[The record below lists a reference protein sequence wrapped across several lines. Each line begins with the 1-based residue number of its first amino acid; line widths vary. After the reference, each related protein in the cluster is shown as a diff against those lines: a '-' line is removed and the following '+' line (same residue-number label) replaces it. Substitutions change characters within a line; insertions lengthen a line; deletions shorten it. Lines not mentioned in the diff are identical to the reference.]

1 MASFQIQN
9 SDVLARLKPFGISFE
24 KSLHDLIKGIR
35 SHSKE
40 SEESLSK
47 FLNDAITECKN
58 ELLSTDLEIKA
69 MAVLKLVYLEMYGFE
84 MSWCNFQVLEVMSS
98 NKFQQ
103 KRIGYLAAI
112 QSFKNE
118 QDLLI
123 LATNQFKKDLNSSNP
138 TEIGLALSG
147 IATIVTPNLSKDI
160 NDDVI
165 LKLNHSKP
173 YIRKKAILA
182 MYKIFLRFPE
192 SLKINF
198 NKIIEKLDD
207 SDTSVI
213 SATINVICEISK
225 KNPNIFIKYL
235 PKFFTI
241 LETTSNNWLII
252 RILKLFQ
259 SLSKVEP
266 RMKKKICPTILS
278 LMLKT
283 HASSLLYE
291 CINCIVNGNMLSP
304 DSSKDK
310 ETAKF
315 CVEQIMKFFETRDSN
330 LKFVGL
336 LSLISLI
343 KLFPSLLHKVPNV
356 SKTLM
361 NCITDED
368 LIIKR
373 KALEISQ
380 LLVTE
385 DNIASIVQSLLVQL
399 IPKDHSLVPD
409 SFKLEITNKILFI
422 ASDDNYMNIPNF
434 RWYIAV
440 LSDLLNLTVIPSASG
455 VFTSVDTADDISSKV
470 GGELKILATRVPSSR
485 HVLFE
490 KIIIPLVQDEKVLK
504 YCPVLLRDIYW
515 IMGEYIEEIGA
526 PVSSSDVE
534 SPSADED
541 THSIA
546 PLGRLVG
553 IFNALVNH
561 RVDTLLDLTSS
572 QNFPISSLIL
582 DIDNP
587 DVLSI
592 LVQAL
597 VKLFNGIVS
606 AYSNLFV
613 LNGRIQQDKASQ
625 LSYFLFKII
634 KFLENWERHL
644 NYEVQE
650 RATSW
655 LEFLRLCLE
664 ALTENDYSG
673 IELLEKREVEYYK
686 NLSSSSHIEKTT
698 KSSDETRSF
707 VDDDES
713 DEDSDEEDDEESDEE
728 SEEES
733 EDESEDENDEENEQE
748 RDEELQENNGTNLV
762 KINNEEDEAR
772 VGVEEN
778 ADYISSDSKRF
789 MNVDETLVV
798 NANESSPHNV
808 NNISFSQGTVSN
820 QDNDYTNENE
830 PSNLDNGYYELPALL
845 TQVLPSF
852 FKCYSLN
859 PISKNAQKNILLPD
873 DIPNDEIEDL
883 QDVTDDI
890 SISGVEEDTYLDLLM
905 KKEAS
910 YYPEV
915 TSFRNDLMEGD
926 AVSTKKQQRL
936 ERMKYD
942 PYYLASDNVE
952 PKPNSRIKDLFKPN
966 FAKSDSPDV
975 LSGSPSIKSMD
986 SLKGLEAHRK
996 RKKSKRPVK
1005 ERVLILSEETIG
1017 NESGDPGD
1025 SDAPSVNKSI
1035 KAKRDPLKRGSTPF
1049 DNFLFNSSTDPLLQ
1063 EGKSNDSKDID
1074 LEEMR
1079 RKLEKA
1085 SVKKDKTK
1093 KSTKNG
1099 SHSKKTKSAKMSSNK
1114 KDKSHPDNTDP
1125 PADESGVV
1133 TIKKSKKKKSKAIIE

>member
-9 SDVLARLKPFGISFE
+9 SDVLARLKPFGILFE

-40 SEESLSK
+40 SEESLLK

-165 LKLNHSKP
+165 LKLNHTKP

-283 HASSLLYE
+283 HASSLIYE

-310 ETAKF
+310 ETAKI

-343 KLFPSLLHKVPNV
+343 KLFPSLLHKVPHV

-409 SFKLEITNKILFI
+409 SFKLEITNKILSI

-434 RWYIAV
+434 RWYVAV
-440 LSDLLNLTVIPSASG
+440 LGDLLNLTVIPSASG
-455 VFTSVDTADDISSKV
+455 VFTSVDAADEISSKV

-490 KIIIPLVQDEKVLK
+490 KIIVPLVQDEKVLK

-526 PVSSSDVE
+526 PVSSPDVVLPSD
-534 SPSADED
+534 DKD
-541 THSIA
+541 TQSIA

-561 RVDTLLDLTSS
+561 RIDTLLDLTSS

-606 AYSNLFV
+606 AYSSLFV

-625 LSYFLFKII
+625 LGYFLFKLI
-634 KFLENWERHL
+634 KFLENWESHL

-650 RATSW
+650 RTTSW

-664 ALTENDYSG
+664 ALTDNDYSE
-673 IELLEKREVEYYK
+673 IEILEKREVEYYK
-686 NLSSSSHIEKTT
+686 NLTSISRIENTT
-698 KSSDETRSF
+698 RLSDETRSF
-707 VDDDES
+707 VD
-713 DEDSDEEDDEESDEE
+713 EDSAEEDDDESDEE
-728 SEEES
+728 SEDS
-733 EDESEDENDEENEQE
+733 EDESEEEIDEENELE
-748 RDEELQENNGTNLV
+748 HEEDLQEHNGTNLLE
-762 KINNEEDEAR
+762 ISNEDEA
-772 VGVEEN
+772 GLGAEEN
-778 ADYISSDSKRF
+778 ADFAGLDARIF
-789 MNVDETLVV
+789 MNDDETPIL
-798 NANESSPHNV
+798 NANGDELAPRDVSD
-808 NNISFSQGTVSN
+808 ISLFK
-820 QDNDYTNENE
+820 QDNNYTNENE
-830 PSNLDNGYYELPALL
+830 STDFNNGFNELPALL

-852 FKCYSLN
+852 FKCYNLN
-859 PISKNAQKNILLPD
+859 PISKNAQKNIALPE
-873 DIPNDEIEDL
+873 DIPDDEIEDL
-883 QDVTDDI
+883 QDI
-890 SISGVEEDTYLDLLM
+890 SDNISVSVVEEDTYLDLLM
-905 KKEAS
+905 RKETS

-915 TSFRNDLMEGD
+915 TSFHKDLMEGD
-926 AVSTKKQQRL
+926 TISTKKQQRL

-942 PYYLASDNVE
+942 PYYLASDSVE

-966 FAKSDSPDV
+966 FAKLNSPDV
-975 LSGSPSIKSMD
+975 LSGTPSIKSMD
-986 SLKGLEAHRK
+986 SLKGLEVHRK
-996 RKKSKRPVK
+996 RKKSKKPVK

-1017 NESGDPGD
+1017 NESGNPGD
-1025 SDAPSVNKSI
+1025 TDAPSANKLT
-1035 KAKRDPLKRGSTPF
+1035 KAKRDPLKRASTPF
-1049 DNFLFNSSTDPLLQ
+1049 DSFLFNSSTDPMLQ
-1063 EGKSNDSKDID
+1063 ESKSNDSKDID

-1085 SVKKDKTK
+1085 SVKKEK
-1093 KSTKNG
+1093 KLSKNG
-1099 SHSKKTKSAKMSSNK
+1099 SHSKTTKSSKTNLSK
-1114 KDKSHPDNTDP
+1114 KDKSQPDKADP
-1125 PADESGVV
+1125 PAEDSGVV
-1133 TIKKSKKKKSKAIIE
+1133 TVKKSKKKKSKAIIE

>member
-9 SDVLARLKPFGISFE
+9 SDVLARLKPFGILFE
-24 KSLHDLIKGIR
+24 KSIHDLIKGIR

-40 SEESLSK
+40 SEESLLK
-47 FLNDAITECKN
+47 FLNDAIIECKN

-69 MAVLKLVYLEMYGFE
+69 MAVLKLVYLEMYGFD

-118 QDLLI
+118 QDLLV

-173 YIRKKAILA
+173 YIRKKAVLA

-225 KNPNIFIKYL
+225 KNPNIFVKYL

-283 HASSLLYE
+283 QASSLIYE
-291 CINCIVNGNMLSP
+291 CINCIVNGNMLSQ

-310 ETAKF
+310 ETAKI

-399 IPKDHSLVPD
+399 VPKDHLLVPD
-409 SFKLEITNKILFI
+409 SLKLEITNKILFI

-455 VFTSVDTADDISSKV
+455 VLTSVDTADEISSKV

-526 PVSSSDVE
+526 PVTSPDVVLH
-534 SPSADED
+534 SADEEFQ
-541 THSIA
+541 SIA

-553 IFNALVNH
+553 IFNAMVNH
-561 RVDTLLDLTSS
+561 RIDVLLDLTSF

-582 DIDNP
+582 DIDDP

-606 AYSNLFV
+606 AYSSLFT
-613 LNGRIQQDKASQ
+613 LNGRIQQDKVSQ
-625 LSYFLFKII
+625 LSYFLFKLV
-634 KFLENWERHL
+634 KFLENWESHL

-650 RATSW
+650 RTISW

-664 ALTENDYSG
+664 ALTDNNYSE
-673 IELLEKREVEYYK
+673 IEILERREVEYYK
-686 NLSSSSHIEKTT
+686 NISSNSRMKNETRV
-698 KSSDETRSF
+698 SDETGSYA
-707 VDDDES
+707 DEES
-713 DEDSDEEDDEESDEE
+713 DEDSDEENDEVTDQESEGSEDESDEE
-728 SEEES
+728 LGEDDEQ
-733 EDESEDENDEENEQE
+733 EDE
-748 RDEELQENNGTNLV
+748 EELQEYSESNMV
-762 KINNEEDEAR
+762 KINNERDRAGQIAEKNSDFASLDSKGFINTDEAPILNTNGR
-772 VGVEEN
+772 EVSPR
-778 ADYISSDSKRF
+778 D
-789 MNVDETLVV
+789 V
-798 NANESSPHNV
+798 NDILFSEQGDKYTNGNESTDLKNKYS
-808 NNISFSQGTVSN
+808 
-820 QDNDYTNENE
+820 
-830 PSNLDNGYYELPALL
+830 ELPALL

-852 FKCYSLN
+852 FKCYTLN
-859 PISKNAQKNILLPD
+859 PISKNAQKNIALPE

-883 QDVTDDI
+883 QNTFDNI
-890 SISGVEEDTYLDLLM
+890 SLSGVEEDTYLDLLM

-910 YYPEV
+910 YYSDL
-915 TSFRNDLMEGD
+915 TSFHKDVTEGD
-926 AVSTKKQQRL
+926 AISTKKQQRL

-942 PYYLASDNVE
+942 PYYLASDTVE

-966 FAKSDSPDV
+966 FSGLKSPDV
-975 LSGSPSIKSMD
+975 LSGTPSIKSMD
-986 SLKGLEAHRK
+986 SLKGLEAQRK

-1017 NESGDPGD
+1017 NESGNLGD
-1025 SDAPSVNKSI
+1025 VDIPPRNKLTI
-1035 KAKRDPLKRGSTPF
+1035 AKRDPLKRGSSPF
-1049 DNFLFNSSTDPLLQ
+1049 DSFLFNSSTDPMLQ
-1063 EGKSNDSKDID
+1063 EGETNDSKDVY

-1085 SVKKDKTK
+1085 SLKKNKTK
-1093 KSTKNG
+1093 KLSKDG
-1099 SHSKKTKSAKMSSNK
+1099 SHSKKTKNTKTSLGTKDMSQL
-1114 KDKSHPDNTDP
+1114 DNVDP
-1125 PADESGVV
+1125 PVKDSGVV
-1133 TIKKSKKKKSKAIIE
+1133 TVKKSKKKKKSKAIIE